1 MRRHLSIDSALKMS
15 NLKRIALL
23 LAVSV
28 VTTASF
34 AQDVKGDAKAGE
46 SKNAMCVGC
55 HGIEGYQSS
64 FPEVYKVPRI
74 AGQSESY
81 IAAALKAYR
90 AGERKH
96 PTMRAVAGSLT
107 DQDVADL
114 AKYYE
119 QLGGTPAKLPAK
131 AADAPA
137 DVAALLAKGACAS
150 CHGANFNAP
159 IAPGYPKVSGQYAD
173 YLYVA
178 LKSYKIE
185 NNATWGRSNGIMG
198 GIAKQFTLSELK
210 AISKYLASQPG
221 DVKTVP
227 QKRFR

>member
-74 AGQSESY
+74 AGQPESY

-137 DVAALLAKGACAS
+137 DVAALIAKGACTS